1 MRGALLAGLGVLATM
16 PGQMLAAD
24 LAYRGLIE
32 LDNGSSL
39 AQIPKGSRYFVDFVL
54 NGDVLDT
61 DDTAFENA
69 FTNTEGYKGITTIGI
84 FSNPFRFLRF
94 TLDPSGPA
102 ALELANLK
110 FAYGQVNGDF
120 SRVLDVNQPP
130 NTPLPPCD
138 VTPCINEHITL
149 EMKGITGSPITEV
162 WFNFYN
168 STFYNPTFA
177 TRQLLL
183 DTSGDPSAPFSFQ
196 DLFLKGPQTLAE
208 FQSYRTPEFAN
219 LTDGVLL
226 SGPNGTVASGRFLRL
241 EAVPAPLPL
250 LGGGVAL
257 AWTRRLKRRIRNAQN
272 NS

>member
-1 MRGALLAGLGVLATM
+1 MRGPLLAGLGVLATM

-32 LDNGSSL
+32 LDKGSSL
-39 AQIPKGSRYFVDFVL
+39 AQISTGSRYFVDFVF

-69 FTNTEGYKGITTIGI
+69 FTNTEGNKGITTIGI
-84 FSNPFRFLRF
+84 FSNPYRFLRF
-94 TLDPSGPA
+94 TLDPSGAA
-102 ALELANLK
+102 ALELVNLK

-183 DTSGDPSAPFSFQ
+183 DTSGDPSAPFRFQ
-196 DLFLKGPQTLAE
+196 DLFLKGPKPWRSFRATAHP
-208 FQSYRTPEFAN
+208 SSPT
-219 LTDGVLL
+219 
-226 SGPNGTVASGRFLRL
+226 
-241 EAVPAPLPL
+241 
-250 LGGGVAL
+250 
-257 AWTRRLKRRIRNAQN
+257 
-272 NS
+272 